1 MLHYF
6 TDSLDFLA
14 VPRTVV
20 IMYNIGFD
28 ISRAYYNL
36 NRRYLDHHAFIIT
49 IKWQKALVLKLVKN
63 VIGYE
68 RLLMVAIGG
77 GLLQGLPLPEM

>member
-36 NRRYLDHHAFIIT
+36 NRCVLTYLRYLDHHAFIIT
-49 IKWQKALVLKLVKN
+49 IIMTKERFSFKN
-63 VIGYE
+63 SLRTTLAMSGY
-68 RLLMVAIGG
+68 
-77 GLLQGLPLPEM
+77 

>member
-14 VPRTVV
+14 EPRTVV

-36 NRRYLDHHAFIIT
+36 NRR
-49 IKWQKALVLKLVKN
+49 VLTLS
-63 VIGYE
+63 
-68 RLLMVAIGG
+68 
-77 GLLQGLPLPEM
+77 

>member
-36 NRRYLDHHAFIIT
+36 NRRVLTYLRYLDHYAFIIT
-49 IKWQKALVLKLVKN
+49 IIMTKERFSFKN
-63 VIGYE
+63 
-68 RLLMVAIGG
+68 
-77 GLLQGLPLPEM
+77 